1 MVRAAELRR
10 WVDSGEC
17 TSHLTGSY
25 PRREDDADAKL
36 SDAAREAVASCS
48 VAFQQSQDAL
58 GKLVPDLAGVAGSL
72 KIWLDEKLR
81 RDFA

>member
-1 MVRAAELRR
+1 MVRKGGLFAGCTVALVTPFRDGG
-10 WVDSGEC
+10 VD
-17 TSHLTGSY
+17 Y
-25 PRREDDADAKL
+25 
-36 SDAAREAVASCS
+36 
-48 VAFQQSQDAL
+48 DAL